1 MAPKTTA
8 AERTR
13 RLLAILPALTPGAE
27 IPLASLAASV
37 GATPAELAADI
48 TTLSMCGVPPFDP
61 YDLVDVFIDGDTV
74 FVGMAL
80 PSLSRP
86 VRLTPAEARAL
97 VAALQTAGFA
107 PGDPLLA
114 RLATVASVETD
125 TDALADR
132 IRTAT
137 DSEGLGDVYA
147 TIVAAV
153 DDAESVGITY
163 FSASSGTTRTRRI
176 QPLRVFNNRGAWY
189 VQALDEGLAE
199 ERTFRLD
206 RVREAVATGEHF
218 ARAASAGDGAGAG
231 ATGNAEGDAG
241 DATFHMSA
249 ARGRATV
256 RFDDAAGLEDR
267 DWPGAAMTRTAD
279 GGAEAQVPY
288 AGTGWLARRVAAAM
302 GGAEVIAPAEMR
314 DAVRALAGELLG
326 ELDSE

>member
-13 RLLAILPALTPGAE
+13 RLLAILPQLTPGAE

-80 PSLSRP
+80 PALGRP

-97 VAALQTAGFA
+97 VAALQTVGFA
-107 PGDPLLA
+107 PGDPLLT
-114 RLATVASVETD
+114 RLATVASAETD
-125 TDALADR
+125 TGALAAR
-132 IRTAT
+132 IRTAAS
-137 DSEGLGDVYA
+137 SEGLGDMYA
-147 TIVAAV
+147 TIVSAA
-153 DDAESVGITY
+153 DDAESVDITY

-176 QPLRVFNNRGAWY
+176 QPLRVFNSRGAWY
-189 VQALDEGLAE
+189 VQALDVSLAE

-206 RVREAVATGEHF
+206 RVRDAVATGEHF
-218 ARAASAGDGAGAG
+218 TRTAGGGRAA
-231 ATGNAEGDAG
+231 DA
-241 DATFHMSA
+241 AFQMSA
-249 ARGRATV
+249 AGERATV

-267 DWPGAAMTRTAD
+267 DWPGATMTRTAD

-302 GGAEVIAPAEMR
+302 GAAEVTAPAEMR
-314 DAVRALAGELLG
+314 DAVRTLAEEMLRELEG
-326 ELDSE
+326 

>member
-13 RLLAILPALTPGAE
+13 RLLAILPALTPGTE

-61 YDLVDVFIDGDTV
+61 YDLVDVFIDGETV
-74 FVGMAL
+74 VVGMGVPAL
-80 PSLSRP
+80 DRA

-114 RLATVASVETD
+114 RLATVASAETD
-125 TDALADR
+125 TDALAAH
-132 IRTAT
+132 IRTAAGS
-137 DSEGLGDVYA
+137 DGLGDVYA
-147 TIVAAV
+147 TIVAAA
-153 DDAESVGITY
+153 DAAESVVITY

-189 VQALDEGLAE
+189 VQALDEGRAE

-206 RVREAVATGEHF
+206 RMRDAVATGEHF
-218 ARAASAGDGAGAG
+218 VRVAGAAPG
-231 ATGNAEGDAG
+231 ATFE
-241 DATFHMSA
+241 MSA
-249 ARGRATV
+249 AGGTASV
-256 RFDDAAGLEDR
+256 HFDDASGLEER
-267 DWPGAAMTRTAD
+267 DWPGATMTRAAV
-279 GGAEAQVPY
+279 GAEAQVPY
-288 AGTGWLARRVAAAM
+288 ATTGWLARRVAAAM
-302 GGAEVIAPAEMR
+302 GAAEVTGPAEMR
-314 DAVRALAGELLG
+314 DAVRVLAEELLAEIDG
-326 ELDSE
+326 